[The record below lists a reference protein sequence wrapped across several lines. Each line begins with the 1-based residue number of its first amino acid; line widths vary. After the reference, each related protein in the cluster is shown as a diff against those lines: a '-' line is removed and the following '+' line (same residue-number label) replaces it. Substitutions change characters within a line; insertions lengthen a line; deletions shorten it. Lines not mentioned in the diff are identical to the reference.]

1 MATQDGDFTAG
12 DFRDLG
18 VFEAQGLECVRGDRP
33 IFAGL
38 DLHLAPGEAV
48 LLTGPNGS
56 GKSSLL
62 RLLAGLLA
70 PAAGTLSWDG
80 VAIDAGSETHR
91 ARLHYLGHLDAV
103 KPVMS
108 VAENLHFWAQL
119 RGTGEA
125 ETRAALSRFAL
136 EHLADVAGR
145 LLSAG
150 QRRRLSLAR
159 IVATPAPL
167 WLLDEPTVGLDAESV
182 EILASLMAAHRAA
195 GGRIAVAT
203 HQKLDLPGAAELS
216 VDDYPPALPAL
227 EDAW

>member
-1 MATQDGDFTAG
+1 MATQGDASIAD
-12 DFRDLG
+12 DFRSLG
-18 VFEAQGLECVRGDRP
+18 AFEAHGLECVRGDRP
-33 IFAGL
+33 VFAGL

-48 LLTGPNGS
+48 VLTGPNGS

-70 PAAGTLSWDG
+70 PAAGTLTWNG
-80 VAIDAGSETHR
+80 AVVDAGSESHR
-91 ARLHYLGHLDAV
+91 ARIHYLGHLDAV
-103 KPVMS
+103 KPVLS
-108 VAENLHFWAQL
+108 VAENLRFWARL
-119 RGTGEA
+119 RGTVEA
-125 ETRAALSRFAL
+125 EAHPALARFGL
-136 EHLADVAGR
+136 GHLADVPGR

-159 IVATPAPL
+159 ILATPAPL

-182 EILASLMAAHRAA
+182 EVLASVMAEHRAA

-203 HQKLDLPGAAELS
+203 HQKLDLPGAAGLA

-227 EDAW
+227 EDVW